1 MCLYPKLIRNKKY
14 TSNKK
19 NGWVIPAVFDNRTLF
34 VPVGCGNCIECRKQ
48 NARQWQVRL
57 SEEIQQHKHK
67 HMVTLTF
74 NEYSLNQ
81 LTNEVMGTGLY
92 HKLEENEVCK
102 IALRRFLERWRKRYK
117 VSVRHW
123 LITELGHTSTE
134 RIHLHGIIFTD
145 KPSMIE
151 HIWSYGYVYL
161 GDYVNEKTINYII
174 KYVTKIDKDHK
185 GYKPKI
191 FTSSGIGKSYL
202 LKPDSKLNKFNGTET
217 REYYKTR
224 QGLKLNLPIYYRNKI
239 YNDEEREQLWIQRLD
254 KNERWI
260 MGEKVEA
267 DSEEEEQTRKFY
279 QRKNTTLGYGDNSE
293 EWSIKS
299 YKKMRKRLKKIDREY
314 VDKHVHIEGLAH
326 IDKALSYGKGAIALS
341 AQLGI
346 S

>member
-1 MCLYPKLIRNKKY
+1 
-14 TSNKK
+14 
-19 NGWVIPAVFDNRTLF
+19 
-34 VPVGCGNCIECRKQ
+34 
-48 NARQWQVRL
+48 
-57 SEEIQQHKHK
+57 
-67 HMVTLTF
+67 MVTLTF

-217 REYYKTR
+217 ALKQQEETIAEA
-224 QGLKLNLPIYYRNKI
+224 LKLANEARVESFTHR
-239 YNDEEREQLWIQRLD
+239 DEINAIH
-254 KNERWI
+254 K
-260 MGEKVEA
+260 
-267 DSEEEEQTRKFY
+267 
-279 QRKNTTLGYGDNSE
+279 
-293 EWSIKS
+293 SIN
-299 YKKMRKRLKKIDREY
+299 
-314 VDKHVHIEGLAH
+314 
-326 IDKALSYGKGAIALS
+326 
-341 AQLGI
+341 
-346 S
+346 